1 MMFGEGWVR
10 RCAPWLLLV
19 VVSLTLH
26 LWDLG
31 SRSFHHDEAIHAHAS
46 YSLLQSG
53 TYQYDPTYH
62 GPLLYYLTATTFA
75 VAGDSDFTARLPIA
89 LSGVLIIAVAWASRR
104 ILGARPA
111 WWTALLATI
120 SPVWLYYG
128 RFLRMDLLE
137 VLVASCAF
145 VALWQAV
152 HGSRRAWAW
161 IGIWT
166 GLAFATKENAFVT
179 AALVGAVAALLL
191 LPMGVPRAWRA
202 TLDWIVRHRWGII
215 ASIAA
220 AVLVTVPLFTVGF
233 RHNSDWFFPYK
244 AISYWWGQHS
254 MERVAGPP
262 WYHLPRLALYEFLPI
277 TAGLAWAIR
286 RGRRMGVLERS
297 LVAFAVFS
305 VAMYAYLGEKVP
317 WLGVHQVW
325 AFLPL
330 AGFQLARTFGP
341 HGVWWSR
348 ALAGVGL
355 AATLATTLIAN
366 FVLDE
371 ITPNQDRVEALV
383 YVQTCPELLSAVA
396 EGYELAEAG
405 EDPVAAVGGEVA
417 WPFTWYWRK
426 SPTWWAEPPRGM
438 RPPLVFC
445 DVSRER
451 EVRRLL
457 GPGYSSEV
465 VPLRGWWV
473 MADLKPSFGEV
484 LRYVFTRRP
493 WGIIGTTDTVMFRL
507 TGEAVDSAIETTV
520 PPGIAAALGATSAAM
535 WGEGWLMEPRGLAVG
550 PDGALAVADVAAG
563 EVDFY
568 SPDGTVLE
576 QKIPEPM
583 NQPEALAWTPD
594 GVLIVADTWNHRVL
608 LYNPASGAAR
618 PMPEP
623 EDGWY
628 GPRSVAV
635 APDGTVA
642 VSDTG
647 HKRVALISF
656 SGGAPTVETI
666 GREGSAPGEFVEPVG
681 LAWLDNQRLLV
692 CDTGNRRLQVVDR
705 TGRPLGSVGL
715 PEAWSD
721 FYSRPQAVVLDGD
734 RVLVT
739 DVPGQA
745 LWLVEGGAPRR
756 IDLAPE
762 GITPSGLAVS
772 GGSCILPISKGGCG
786 CLPFRS
792 RRRVNLLTVKGFLR
806 LTLVS

>member
-1 MMFGEGWVR
+1 MMFGNGWVR
-10 RCAPWLLLV
+10 RCAPWLLLIV
-19 VVSLTLH
+19 ASLGLH
-26 LWDLG
+26 FWDLG
-31 SRSFHHDEAIHAHAS
+31 ERSFHHDESIHAHAS
-46 YSLLQSG
+46 YVLLQNG
-53 TYQYDPTYH
+53 AYQYDPTYH
-62 GPLLYYLTATTFA
+62 GPLLYYLTAATFA
-75 VAGDSDFTARLPIA
+75 LAGDSDFTARLPIA

-120 SPVWLYYG
+120 SPIWLYYG

-145 VALWQAV
+145 VALWRAV
-152 HGSRRAWAW
+152 HGSRDAWVW
-161 IGIWT
+161 IGVWT

-179 AALVGAVAALLL
+179 AALVGAVAGLLL
-191 LPMGVPRAWRA
+191 LVKGVGQAWHL
-202 TLDWIVRHRWGII
+202 TSSWIRRHRWGIL
-215 ASIAA
+215 ASVAA
-220 AVLVTVPLFTVGF
+220 AVVVTVPLFTVGF

-277 TAGLAWAIR
+277 VAGIAWAVR

-297 LVAFAVFS
+297 LVAFAVSS

-317 WLGVHQVW
+317 WLVVHQVW

-348 ALAGVGL
+348 ALAAAGL
-355 AATLATTLIAN
+355 AATLLTTVVAN

-371 ITPNQDRVEALV
+371 ISPNSDRVEALI
-383 YVQTCPELLSAVA
+383 YVQTCPELLPPVA
-396 EGYELAEAG
+396 EAYDLAAEGA
-405 EDPVAAVGGEVA
+405 DPVSAVGGEVA
-417 WPFTWYWRK
+417 WPYTWYFRDI
-426 SPTWWAEPPRGM
+426 PTWWTDPQRGM

-445 DVSRER
+445 DPERER
-451 EVRRLL
+451 DVRRIL
-457 GPGYSSEV
+457 GPGYSSERL
-465 VPLRGWWV
+465 PLRGWWV
-473 MADLKPSFGEV
+473 MASTKPTFGEV

-493 WGIIGTTDTVMFRL
+493 WGIIGTTDTLVLRD
-507 TGEAVDSAIETTV
+507 TGEALDGARNAPV
-520 PPGIAAALGATSAAM
+520 PVPLAEAVGVESAAII
-535 WGEGWLMEPRGLAVG
+535 GEGWLMEPRGLAVG
-550 PDGALAVADVAAG
+550 PDGGLAVADAAAG
-563 EVDFY
+563 DVAFY
-568 SPDGTVLE
+568 REDGTALE
-576 QKIPEPM
+576 KPMPEAL

-608 LYNPASGAAR
+608 VYNPATGAAR
-618 PMPEP
+618 PLPEP

-656 SGGAPTVETI
+656 SGGMPNVATI

-681 LAWLDNQRLLV
+681 LTWLDDERLLV

-705 TGRPLGSVGL
+705 VGRSLRTVAL
-715 PEAWSD
+715 PDAWRD
-721 FYSRPQAVVLDGD
+721 FYSRPQIVALDGE
-734 RVLVT
+734 RWLAT
-739 DVPGQA
+739 DVPA
-745 LWLVEGGAPRR
+745 RSLWLVEGDRVR
-756 IDLAPE
+756 KLDLSAE
-762 GITPSGLAVS
+762 DITPSGLAV
-772 GGSCILPISKGGCG
+772 GRGSLFMADLDGRVWVMKISD
-786 CLPFRS
+786 
-792 RRRVNLLTVKGFLR
+792 
-806 LTLVS
+806 